1 MVQSTDWF
9 LTQQVRNEELVELD
23 EWKQD
28 YVNFPTVEG
37 VEDSEG
43 KVSVLIQTYISRG
56 TPRTHSLSSDMYY
69 CQQNATRI
77 LRALFQMAMYKNWSS
92 LASKALNMCLF
103 VESKVWMW
111 DHPLR
116 QFNVDLPESVYR
128 HLEQKKLTVERL
140 KELEEGDIGQSN
152 FYGERNVWLQLVSS
166 AVV

>member
-1 MVQSTDWF
+1 M
-9 LTQQVRNEELVELD
+9 ELD

-28 YVNFPTVEG
+28 YVHFPSVEG

-77 LRALFQMAMYKNWSS
+77 LRAIFQMAMYKNWSS

-103 VESKVWMW
+103 VENKIWIW
-111 DHPLR
+111 DHALKQFTVELPL
-116 QFNVDLPESVYR
+116 SVYR

-140 KELEEGDIGQSN
+140 KELEEGDIGN
-152 FYGERNVWLQLVSS
+152 
-166 AVV
+166 